1 MRVTTNM
8 IYDRT
13 TFNLSRNIERFMQVE
28 SMVSSGRRINT
39 PSDDPVGTHHDLKY
53 RARLSEIEQYLSNIS
68 QGTGGLATYESGLG
82 DLKDLYSTAKEIALM
97 MANDTYDEVAREAA
111 AKEVESLFQQVMKL
125 ANDDVEGR
133 YLYAGHKTRT
143 KPMEAFAN
151 GIVYRGDGGMID
163 LEVDTS
169 SRITSNLIGQDV
181 FLKQLST
188 LGEKADLHAGLTGA
202 TLVTDL
208 NLGAGIDLSVGTFE
222 VYDANRN
229 STYTIDVSG
238 AITVDDVINAINTQ
252 LGAGAN
258 LSVRLADTGAALQW
272 EPVSGGIN
280 SITVDTPLSNLN
292 GGTGVDQEHGKF
304 EIHNGDSSISVQVNI
319 SGAAHM
325 GDVITAINDAL
336 TAAGV
341 TGVTAGLNADGNGL
355 GLSDANIPPLGLMI
369 DEISMESTT
378 AADLGILGGIN
389 PALEGADLNPKAEF
403 VIRDIGAQTT
413 AKDLGIARTVTAS
426 AVGDSIRPRLTLTT
440 TLASLSNGSGF
451 GLGEIRIS
459 QGDRVAVIDLGNSTL
474 TTVEDALD
482 AINSCGLEITASINA
497 AGTGIQIESTAGDR
511 TLIIENN
518 DGSKSADALGVR
530 GSSDMLGSLMLLVTA
545 LHDNDRE
552 LAEQL
557 VGNLDL
563 AMNKLLNA
571 RADIGSRMIRMQTTQ
586 NRLEGSRLTVT
597 RLLSDVE
604 DADMTAVVSELAR
617 QENLYQAALM
627 ASSKIM
633 QQSLVDL
640 LR

>member
-13 TFNLSRNIERFMQVE
+13 MFNLSRNIERFMQVE
-28 SMVSSGRRINT
+28 GMVSSGRRINA

-53 RARLSEIEQYLSNIS
+53 RARLGEIEQYLSNIS

-97 MANDTYDEVAREAA
+97 MANDTYDDVAREAA

-151 GIVYRGDGGMID
+151 GIVYRGDGGLID

-202 TLVTDL
+202 TLVADL

-238 AITVDDVINAINTQ
+238 AVTVDDVINAINTQ

-272 EPVSGGIN
+272 EPVSGGMN
-280 SITVDTPLSNLN
+280 SITADTPLSNLN

-304 EIHNGDSSISVQVNI
+304 EIHNADSSISVQVNI
-319 SGAAHM
+319 SGAAHI

-355 GLSDANIPPLGLMI
+355 ALSDANIPPLGLTI
-369 DEISMESTT
+369 DEISTEATT

-426 AVGDSIRPRLTLTT
+426 AVGDSIRPRLTLATP
-440 TLASLSNGSGF
+440 LASLGNGSGF

-459 QGDRVAVIDLGNSTL
+459 QGDRAAMIDLGNSTL
-474 TTVEDALD
+474 MTVEDVLD
-482 AINSCGLEITASINA
+482 AINYCGLEISASINA
-497 AGTGIQIESTAGDR
+497 AGTGIQIVSTAGDR

-518 DGSKSADALGVR
+518 DGSRSADILGVR

-597 RLLSDVE
+597 GLLSDVE
-604 DADMTAVVSELAR
+604 DADMTAAVSELAR
-617 QENLYQAALM
+617 RENLYQAALL

-633 QQSLVDL
+633 QQSLVDF